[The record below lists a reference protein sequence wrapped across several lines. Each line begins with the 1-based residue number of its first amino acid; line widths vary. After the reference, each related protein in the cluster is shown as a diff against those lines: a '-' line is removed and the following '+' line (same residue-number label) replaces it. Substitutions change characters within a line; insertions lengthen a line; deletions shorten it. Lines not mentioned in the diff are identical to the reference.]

1 MTTKV
6 KPRLCGGIF
15 YALLLEA
22 RPQRT
27 NYSEHLHGDTDG
39 LSETNMMVNLCRVV
53 NPGYKTPS
61 PSKQDSFETTVSK
74 YKSCTISR
82 SAYVIITE
90 TKEKRAFNTR
100 VRNNYPDALKA
111 MCGFVDYFIDNGVD
125 TAGYKMLVENLIE
138 LILLDDFIDGE
149 QEFYICADGSAV
161 KKKNLSEISQISLQ
175 PFLLGVLNYIS
186 ETQTDNRI
194 GAETYDTWWPAVN
207 GERCFNGDFG
217 IGYKSTAKILVLND
231 EDIPTVNP
239 EIIDADVVE
248 EIPTTDGFSCERDQT
263 PTIQK
268 DGKTI
273 QIIMNQYGS
282 DNKQIAYAENV
293 YESGSAD
300 AKSGKVRCK
309 LIRQGTSESFM
320 LTDGIFRIGYDEQK
334 CDLVLQDEYVSQI
347 HAEIYQQDGA
357 WIICDVNS
365 MNGVYIAG
373 TKLLPGRKYELEDG
387 DDIQI
392 GKEHIRAE
400 IK

>member
-1 MTTKV
+1 MTTNV

-27 NYSEHLHGDTDG
+27 NYSEHLRGDTDG

-53 NPGYKTPS
+53 NPEYKT

-74 YKSCTISR
+74 YKSCIISR
-82 SAYVIITE
+82 SAYVVITE
-90 TKEKRAFNTR
+90 TKEKRAFNAQ

-111 MCGFVDYFIDNGVD
+111 MCDFVDYFIDNGVV
-125 TAGYKMLVENLIE
+125 TAGYKTLVANLTE
-138 LILLDDFIDGE
+138 LILLDDSIDDE
-149 QEFYICADGSAV
+149 QEFYICADGSSV
-161 KKKNLSEISQISLQ
+161 KKKNFSKLSQISLQ

-186 ETQTDNRI
+186 ETQTDNRV
-194 GAETYDTWWPAVN
+194 GAETYNTWWSSVN
-207 GERCFNGDFG
+207 GERYFAGDFG
-217 IGYKSTAKILVLND
+217 SGYKLAAEILLLNK
-231 EDIPTVNP
+231 EDIPAAEPEAVEA
-239 EIIDADVVE
+239 EIIEDV
-248 EIPTTDGFSCERDQT
+248 PTSDGFSSKADQV

-282 DNKQIAYAENV
+282 GNKQIAYAENV
-293 YESGSAD
+293 YESDAAAPKGS
-300 AKSGKVRCK
+300 KVRCK
-309 LIRQGTSESFM
+309 IIRQTTGESFM
-320 LTDGIFRIGYDEQK
+320 LADGIFRIGQDERK
-334 CDLVLQDEYVSQI
+334 CDLVLRDEFVSQI

-365 MNGVYIAG
+365 MNGVYIAE

-392 GKEHIRAE
+392 GTEHFRAE
-400 IK
+400 VK